1 MGVRVGRRVGP
12 ESERQAG
19 RGAGELNEGTS
30 GQRGFVLHRVVGTE
44 QNLGVA
50 EF

>member
-12 ESERQAG
+12 ASERQAG
-19 RGAGELNEGTS
+19 RGAGELNKGS
-30 GQRGFVLHRVVGTE
+30 RDQRGFVLHSVVGTE
-44 QNLGVA
+44 QNLGVT